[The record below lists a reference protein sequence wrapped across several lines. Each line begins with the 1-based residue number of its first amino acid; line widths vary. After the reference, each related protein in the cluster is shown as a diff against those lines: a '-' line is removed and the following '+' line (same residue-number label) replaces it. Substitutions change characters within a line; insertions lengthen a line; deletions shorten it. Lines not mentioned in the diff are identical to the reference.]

1 MRNFSKIGATALAMA
16 LSVTMVAPISA
27 SAEIIETYEYDAAG
41 NKVATTYTNED
52 TGESKSTKDIQEVD
66 WYYDE
71 DTEDDVRKITNP
83 SYSYELSNTLSR
95 QRSSAVI
102 STNSYNESI
111 YLSTTKDVAKFT
123 NFRSNKK
130 ALKVKVLD
138 KYETID
144 TNAADEKGYD
154 YDYYSYSE
162 KDDKTT
168 YYYRNVNDQV
178 IAVTDSK
185 ALPLGNDSAS
195 YQIRLFTKKAGKY
208 KFSYDA
214 VLKNGTTVTK
224 TINVIAQEDGNAIK
238 KVTFGG
244 NVIAISNSD
253 NSSISEPWAKGY
265 GRNYTT
271 AKSGKI
277 KVEMNKNFKLKKIE
291 VGTPVIEQNTDNK
304 YAVSY
309 RYKKNIASSLE
320 KEDDVTI
327 SWKTVKNGKKI
338 KLSNVDE
345 SKVYDENGKNWEY
358 DNTSHISTHTSTAT
372 TTYVR
377 VTYFDKKNKTTHR
390 TVFTIN
396 KVKK

>member
-16 LSVTMVAPISA
+16 LSVTLVAPISA
-27 SAEIIETYEYDAAG
+27 SAEIIETYEYDASG
-41 NKVATTYTNED
+41 KKVATTYTNED
-52 TGESKSTKDIQEVD
+52 TGESRSTKDLHD
-66 WYYDE
+66 TSDYYEDE
-71 DTEDDVRKITNP
+71 DY
-83 SYSYELSNTLSR
+83 YSDGLKSTLKK
-95 QRSSAVI
+95 QISSAVI

-111 YLSTTKDVAKFT
+111 DLYTTKDVAKFT

-138 KYETID
+138 KYEAID
-144 TNAADEKGYD
+144 TDAADEKGHVCD
-154 YDYYSYSE
+154 YSSYSE
-162 KDDKTT
+162 KDEKTT
-168 YYYRNVNDQV
+168 YYYRNVNDQL
-178 IAVTDSK
+178 IAAEYKD
-185 ALPLGNDSAS
+185 LPVGDDSAS
-195 YQIRLFTKKAGKY
+195 YSIRLFTKKAGKY

-244 NVIAISNSD
+244 NVIDISTSD
-253 NSSISEPWAKGY
+253 NSSISEPWTKGY
-265 GRNYTT
+265 GRGYTT

-291 VGTPVIEQNTDNK
+291 VGTPVIEQNTDDK

-309 RYKKNIASSLE
+309 RYKKNVASSLE
-320 KEDDVTI
+320 KEGEATI

-345 SKVYDENGKNWEY
+345 RKVHDENGKYWEY

-390 TVFTIN
+390 TVFEIN

>member
-16 LSVTMVAPISA
+16 LSVTLVAPISA
-27 SAEIIETYEYDAAG
+27 SAEIIETYEYDASG

-52 TGESKSTKDIQEVD
+52 TGESRSTKDIQEVSWD
-66 WYYDE
+66 YDE

-83 SYSYELSNTLSR
+83 SYSYGLSSTLAR
-95 QRSSAVI
+95 QRSSIVI

-111 YLSTTKDVAKFT
+111 GLYTTRDVAKFT
-123 NFRSNKK
+123 NFKSNKK

-138 KYETID
+138 KHEEID
-144 TNAADEKGYD
+144 TNAADEKGHAYD
-154 YDYYSYSE
+154 YSSYSE
-162 KDDKTT
+162 KDEKYT

-178 IAVTDSK
+178 IAVTDYK
-185 ALPLGNDSAS
+185 DLPLGYDSAS
-195 YQIRLFTKKAGKY
+195 YSIRLYTKKAGKY

-244 NVIAISNSD
+244 NVIDISTSD
-253 NSSISEPWAKGY
+253 NSSISEPWTKGY
-265 GRNYTT
+265 GRGYTT

-291 VGTPVIEQNTDNK
+291 VGTPVIEQDTDVK
-304 YAVSY
+304 DAVSY
-309 RYKKNIASSLE
+309 RYKKNVASSLE
-320 KEDDVTI
+320 KDDYDDATI

-345 SKVYDENGKNWEY
+345 DSVRNYTGKAR
-358 DNTSHISTHTSTAT
+358 ISTYTSTAT

-390 TVFTIN
+390 RIFTIN